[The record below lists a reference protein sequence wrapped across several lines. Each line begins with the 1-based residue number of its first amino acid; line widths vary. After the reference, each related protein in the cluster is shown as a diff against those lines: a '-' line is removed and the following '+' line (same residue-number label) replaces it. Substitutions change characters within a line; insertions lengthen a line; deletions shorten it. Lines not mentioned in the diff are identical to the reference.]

1 MTLIFSE
8 HMKIL
13 HLADTH
19 IGYSAY
25 NKLDEN
31 GINQRE
37 SDVCDAFSQVVD
49 YAIEKK
55 VDLVLHS
62 GDLFDTVRPS
72 NRAISFAVG
81 QLLRLSNAGIPT
93 VIISGNHETPRL
105 RETGSVFK
113 VFEHIDNLYLAY
125 TGKSQT
131 FKFGDLKV
139 HALPHCADKELFET
153 ELDAMKSDKKF
164 KHNVAM
170 LHSAVSGL
178 AVFRMNEF
186 NELMATDSQL
196 DRGWDYV
203 ALGHYHEHI
212 EVGLNIVYAGSTER
226 FGFGQVGQ
234 PKGFVILDLEK
245 KKWKFHEINIRPML
259 DLKTIDCNGKKAND
273 ISNVIQKNIE
283 KADLENAIVRQKLQ
297 DVDRR
302 ELGLLDTGIIRK
314 LTRDTLHYELRPAT
328 LEAGQKIAS
337 QDAAF
342 DSLEREF
349 VSYLDKA
356 AIEGADPKKIEALGL
371 QYLAGG
377 SEE

>member
-1 MTLIFSE
+1 
-8 HMKIL
+8 MKVL

-37 SDVCDAFSQVVD
+37 VDVYNSFSQVVD
-49 YAIEKK
+49 YAIEKN

-72 NRAISFAVG
+72 NRAISFAIG

-105 RETGSVFK
+105 RETGTVFR
-113 VFEHIDNLYLAY
+113 VFEHIENLYLAY
-125 TGKSQT
+125 TGESQT
-131 FKFGDLKV
+131 FQFGDIKI
-139 HALPHCADKELFET
+139 HALPHCADKELFED
-153 ELDAMKSDKKF
+153 ELNAMKPDDKF
-164 KHNVAM
+164 SYNIAM

-196 DRGWDYV
+196 NKGWDYV
-203 ALGHYHEHI
+203 ALGHYHEHVEI
-212 EVGLNIVYAGSTER
+212 GKNIVYSGSTER
-226 FGFGQVGQ
+226 LGFGQVNQ
-234 PKGFVILDLEK
+234 PKGFIMLDTDK
-245 KKWKFHEINIRPML
+245 NKWKFHEIKARPMI
-259 DLKTIDCNGKKAND
+259 DLKKIDCNDMKAND
-273 ISNVIQKNIE
+273 IASAIQKNLNKVTIE
-283 KADLENAIVRQKLQ
+283 DAIIRQKLQ
-297 DVDRR
+297 DIDRR
-302 ELGLLDTGIIRK
+302 ELGLLDMSFIRK
-314 LTRDTLHYELRPAT
+314 ITKEALHFELRPAVK
-328 LEAGQKIAS
+328 EAGQKVAS
-337 QDAAF
+337 SDATF

-349 VSYLDKA
+349 ISYLSKI
-356 AIEGADPKKIEALGL
+356 AIEGADPDEIEKLGL

-377 SEE
+377 DEE

>member
-1 MTLIFSE
+1 
-8 HMKIL
+8 MKIL

-25 NKLDEN
+25 NKLDDN

-37 SDVCDAFSQVVD
+37 MDVYNAFSQVVD
-49 YAIEKK
+49 FAIKKK

-105 RETGSVFK
+105 RETGTVFK
-113 VFEHIDNLYLAY
+113 VFEHIDNLHLAY
-125 TGKSQT
+125 TGKCQT
-131 FKFGDLKV
+131 FEFGDLKV
-139 HALPHCADKELFET
+139 HALPHCADKCLFET
-153 ELDAMKSDKKF
+153 ELDAMKPDKKF
-164 KHNVAM
+164 KFNIAM

-203 ALGHYHEHI
+203 ALGHYHEHC
-212 EVGLNIVYAGSTER
+212 EVGPNIIYAGSTER
-226 FGFGQVGQ
+226 FGFGHAGE
-234 PKGFVILDLEK
+234 PKGFVMLDIDK
-245 KKWKFHEINIRPML
+245 GKWKFHEIKARPML
-259 DLKTIDCNGKKAND
+259 DLKKIDCNNMKADD
-273 ISNVIQKNIE
+273 IASRIRSNIE
-283 KADLENAIVRQKLQ
+283 KADIDGAIVRQKLQ
-297 DVDRR
+297 DIDRR
-302 ELGLLDTGIIRK
+302 ELGLLDMSFIRK
-314 LTRDTLHYELRPAT
+314 ITRNALHFELRPAAK
-328 LEAGQKIAS
+328 EAGQKVS
-337 QDAAF
+337 SSDAAF

-349 VSYLDKA
+349 ITYLAKV
-356 AIEGADPKKIEALGL
+356 AIEGADPKRIEALGL
-371 QYLAGG
+371 KYLSGG
-377 SEE
+377 ENE